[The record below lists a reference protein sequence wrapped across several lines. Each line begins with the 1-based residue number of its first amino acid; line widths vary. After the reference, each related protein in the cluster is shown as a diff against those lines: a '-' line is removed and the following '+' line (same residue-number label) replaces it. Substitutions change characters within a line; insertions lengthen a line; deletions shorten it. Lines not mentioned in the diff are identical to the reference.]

1 MELTKDTLI
10 SVKNKFDGTVG
21 YEVPDLK
28 VYRNFYPNET
38 KMISYDELEKS
49 SYTPGGMVI
58 LKEYLEVQ
66 NREAISKLLNTNPEP
81 EYFYSKEDIV
91 NIMRTGSLDQF
102 LDCLDFAP
110 EGIRDTIK
118 DLAVEL
124 PLNDVQKREAI
135 KEKLGFDVDM
145 AISVRNTKFDGGAAD
160 TSTTPTKVERRTST
174 TPTATGRRY
183 KPN

>member
-10 SVKNKFDGTVG
+10 RVKNKFDGTVG

-28 VYRNFYPNET
+28 IYRNFQPNEIKT
-38 KMISYDELEKS
+38 ITYEELEKL

-58 LKEYLEVQ
+58 LEEYLEVQ
-66 NREAISKLLNTNPEP
+66 NREAITKILNKEPEP
-81 EYFYSKEDIV
+81 EYFYSKNDIV
-91 NIMRTGSLDQF
+91 EIMKNGSLDQF

-110 EGIRDTIK
+110 EGIKDTIK
-118 DLAVEL
+118 DIAVEL
-124 PLNDVQKREAI
+124 PLNDVKKREAI
-135 KEKLGFDVDM
+135 KEKLGFDVDR
-145 AISVRNTKFDGGAAD
+145 AIEVKNTKFDGGQED
-160 TSTTPTKVERRTST
+160 TASSAPKVERRVS